1 MLLKNL
7 KLFLLISLIFLSI
20 FYLNLTIS
28 AKCKSI
34 KIFKSSLDFGISHLN
49 GCYSHSSLVPEIKV
63 LLSNSPFL
71 YEVAR
76 KYRKNFSTSG
86 YILDTPPTKEEL
98 VIVEKKE
105 NLNKDIEIP
114 FIKGLLNNNDGKNYL
129 VKGVKFQ
136 SENWGRSHGDHQ
148 NSKFHP
154 SKQINK
160 KNIKNLKLLWKYEGL
175 KNKKSKKNNN
185 ENSLDGTV
193 ATTNIESNPIFVD
206 NKIISISADWRVVAN
221 DAISG
226 KLIWDLQSLTV
237 PGRRGIVAYK
247 DTISN
252 KNYVFIP
259 LGNKIYKINVNNGD
273 IEKDFGTNGFVKSFT
288 LVAPMIYENQLII
301 VGTSS
306 ISTFNIKNGKKI
318 KKYSLRNKKQNFV
331 RGAIW
336 GGVALDQKKGI
347 VFANT
352 GNPQP
357 GIYGTKRPGINKNA
371 NSVIAFDLIKEK
383 IIWVFQET
391 AHDLWDFDLAAPP
404 ILHQLKIE
412 NKIYEVVIS
421 ASKTGNTLILER
433 STGKPI
439 FDINYKRAPKSS
451 MPGDFAS
458 PFQMFIDK
466 PERFSKIEFNTSDF
480 DGLPKGKITEINKK
494 IKNAKYGWFETP
506 SLDYD
511 LITFGLH
518 GGAQWMGSSIDPI
531 NQYLYIPTNNVPWKI
546 RPFAQSREIKTFFSG
561 DLKKYHNLYL
571 EKCASCH
578 GKKRNG
584 KYIKFREREIKNI
597 PSLVGYYAIP
607 GMKNK
612 LSDFRKLA
620 ENHKHIN
627 FKKDEINKI
636 KILFEEW
643 DKKIKAKN
651 EIKIE
656 GNGKAWSQFLT
667 SDGLP
672 ASNPPWGYIAK
683 LNLVTGKIEWKAPY
697 GDININ
703 GETMKVGTTN
713 FGGTA
718 LNGSNIL
725 FFTGT
730 EDSKAYAIDADTGKE
745 LWSFKMEAAGSAP
758 PTIFEINGKQYVS
771 FLSTGGNYHNY
782 KNKSSTLYTFAI
794 DNK

>member
-7 KLFLLISLIFLSI
+7 KLFFLISLIFLSI
-20 FYLNLTIS
+20 FYLKLTIS
-28 AKCKSI
+28 DKCKSI
-34 KIFKSSLDFGISHLN
+34 RVFKSSLDFGISHLD
-49 GCYSHSSLVPEIKV
+49 GCYSHSSLVPGIKDF
-63 LLSNSPFL
+63 LSKSPLL

-76 KYRKNFSTSG
+76 KYRRNTSTSD
-86 YILDTPPTKEEL
+86 YTLDNPPTIEEL
-98 VIVEKKE
+98 EFVTKKE
-105 NLNKDIEIP
+105 ILSKDIKAP
-114 FIKGLLNNNDGKNYL
+114 FIKGLLNSNDGNNYL
-129 VKGVKFQ
+129 VESRNFQ
-136 SENWGRSHGDHQ
+136 SENWSRSHGDHQ

-154 SKQINK
+154 NKQINK
-160 KNIKNLKLLWKYEGL
+160 NNIKNLKLLWKYEGL
-175 KNKKSKKNNN
+175 KSKKSKKNNVKN
-185 ENSLDGTV
+185 PSDGTV
-193 ATTNIESNPIFVD
+193 AKTNIESNPIFID
-206 NKIISISADWRVVAN
+206 NKVISVSADWRVIAN
-221 DAISG
+221 NAITG
-226 KLIWDLQSLTV
+226 ELIWDLQSLTV

-247 DTISN
+247 DIISN

-259 LGNKIYKINVNNGD
+259 LGNKIYKINVKNGK
-273 IEKDFGTNGFVKSFT
+273 IEKDFGSKGFVKSFT
-288 LVAPMIYENQLII
+288 LVAPMIYEDRLII
-301 VGTSS
+301 VGTNS
-306 ISTFNIKNGKKI
+306 ISTFNIKSGKKI
-318 KKYSLRNKKQNFV
+318 KRYSLRNKKQNFV
-331 RGAIW
+331 RGNIW

-357 GIYGTKRPGINKNA
+357 GMYGTKRPGINKNA

-404 ILHQLKIE
+404 VLHQLKID

-421 ASKTGNTLILER
+421 TSKTGNTLILER

-451 MPGDFAS
+451 MAGDFAS
-458 PFQMFIDK
+458 PFQMFLDR
-466 PERFSKIEFNTSDF
+466 PERFSKIEFGISDF
-480 DGLPKGKITEINKK
+480 NKLPKEKVDEINKK
-494 IKNAKYGWFETP
+494 IKSAKYGWFETP
-506 SLDYD
+506 SFNND

-518 GGAQWMGSSIDPI
+518 GGAQWMGSSLDPV

-546 RPFAQSREIKTFFSG
+546 RPFVQSREIKTFFNG
-561 DLKKYHNLYL
+561 DLKEYHNLYL

-578 GKKRNG
+578 GKNRNG
-584 KYIKFREREIKNI
+584 KYVKFREREIKNI

-607 GMKNK
+607 GMENK
-612 LSDFRKLA
+612 LSNFRKLA
-620 ENHKHIN
+620 ENHKNIN
-627 FKKDEINKI
+627 FKKDEIDKI
-636 KILFEEW
+636 KLLFKDW
-643 DKKIKAKN
+643 DKKIKEKD
-651 EIKIE
+651 EIKVE

-683 LNLVTGKIEWKAPY
+683 LNLVTGKIEWKSPY

-703 GETMKVGTTN
+703 GKITKVGTTN

-745 LWSFKMEAAGSAP
+745 LWSFKMDAAGSTP
-758 PTIFEINGKQYVS
+758 PTIYEINGKQYVS

-794 DNK
+794 DDK